1 MSRNWMTFL
10 QYRVYLYK
18 MITNMSFSEIS
29 CIFDL
34 ATERG
39 YLIQDESEEHNF
51 PASLTRDQQQVK
63 MEIPNHS

>member
-1 MSRNWMTFL
+1 
-10 QYRVYLYK
+10 
-18 MITNMSFSEIS
+18 MITNMSFFSEIS
-29 CIFDL
+29 CIFEL

-39 YLIQDESEEHNF
+39 NLIQDESEEHNF